1 MSKEQDFNVGIVN
14 LTLFGIFMIEI
25 IMNIKTEGY
34 FCSFYFYLDLIST
47 ITLLL
52 DVDIITDT
60 LFNQSSGSNFQV
72 NTLIAKSKAS
82 RAAARAVRVV
92 KIFRLARVAKL
103 YKSTQKAREL
113 NEERKKEVKVSLS
126 KKKEEESE
134 LRESAN
140 LDVENDKPDAA
151 LSV

>member
-1 MSKEQDFNVGIVN
+1 MSKEQDFSVGVAN
-14 LTLFGIFMIEI
+14 MVLFGIFMIEI
-25 IMNIKTEGY
+25 LMNIKTEGY

-47 ITLLL
+47 VTLLL
-52 DVDIITDT
+52 DVDIITDA
-60 LFNQSSGSNFQV
+60 LFNQSSSSSFQV

-113 NEERKKEVKVSLS
+113 NEERKKEVKISLD
-126 KKKEEESE
+126 KKKHGGSE
-134 LRESAN
+134 QKETAN
-140 LDVENDKPDAA
+140 QG
-151 LSV
+151 